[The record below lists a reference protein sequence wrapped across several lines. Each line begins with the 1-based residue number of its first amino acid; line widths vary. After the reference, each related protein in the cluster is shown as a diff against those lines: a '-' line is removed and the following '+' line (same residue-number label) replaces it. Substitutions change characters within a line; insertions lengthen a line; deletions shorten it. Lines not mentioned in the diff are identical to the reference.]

1 MITTAGGRLSKSE
14 KSETRRKLEDVMKSM
29 EKLAADK
36 NLASRIR
43 FVIKDVLVSRREDGQ
58 WMVV

>member
-1 MITTAGGRLSKSE
+1 
-14 KSETRRKLEDVMKSM
+14 MKSM